1 MGKTITIEVP
11 DWVSKEDVERLVRI
25 VYGERSRISAEE
37 LRKMLGIEP
46 RDKVDVPSM
55 NVREK
60 DRERIRW
67 LYSTQA

>member
-1 MGKTITIEVP
+1 
-11 DWVSKEDVERLVRI
+11 
-25 VYGERSRISAEE
+25 
-37 LRKMLGIEP
+37 MLGIKP
-46 RDKVDVPSM
+46 RDRVDVPSM